1 MKLTDPLQNSLIPKF
16 YFGGGE
22 EPPEVEPVEIPKA
35 EPVQLPPAPEPVKI
49 EMPEPVTAEEIA
61 AAMPAPVPAI
71 PVPPPPTT
79 SPLEAQE
86 AADEELKKQAQRQGY
101 SSSIIAGEQSRDY
114 VSSATGTG
122 SLLG

>member
-1 MKLTDPLQNSLIPKF
+1 MKLFDPLQNFLIPRF
-16 YFGGGE
+16 YFGGGKA
-22 EPPEVEPVEIPKA
+22 PKVEPVKIPKA
-35 EPVQLPPAPEPVKI
+35 EPVVIPQAPAMPTI
-49 EMPEPVTAEEIA
+49 EMPKVATAAEIA
-61 AAMPAPVPAI
+61 AAMPQPVEAD

-86 AADEELKKQAQRQGY
+86 AADEELRKQKSRTGY
-101 SSSIIAGEQSRDY
+101 SASIIAGEQDRDY